1 MEEKELESIRT
12 QLMVAFEIPFKYAKV
27 VNKEG
32 IIVEIRTK
40 ENGHNIEHCHVTCR
54 DKEISISLIDY
65 KVLSQTK
72 MNEKEITAVT
82 KCVKGNIDE
91 LRNIWKKYHN
101 KIEL

>member
-40 ENGHNIEHCHVTCR
+40 ENGHN
-54 DKEISISLIDY
+54 
-65 KVLSQTK
+65 
-72 MNEKEITAVT
+72 
-82 KCVKGNIDE
+82 
-91 LRNIWKKYHN
+91 
-101 KIEL
+101 